1 MRYSLDQLE
10 TFAVVVHAGS
20 FSAAARRLGKTQST
34 ISTAIANLEIDL
46 GVMLFDHS
54 NRTPAL
60 TEAGQRLLR
69 EAELVLER
77 CASLEAHAQALG
89 DVVERTLTLAIE
101 VPPSA
106 LMAPLQAFAEAFAH
120 IRLDIR
126 HPIHG
131 DVTTLVRDGTVDFG
145 IGFSQPHTAR
155 DLAFRQL
162 GKLIL
167 VHVVSRHHPLAREAS
182 VDFGTL
188 RQHRR
193 LAFSAH
199 SHSLPST
206 EYLESTQEWEAEN
219 YLVLLEMMRAGL
231 GWTTLP
237 RQLVR
242 DGIERGE
249 FVELQLAA
257 YPHTDWLVGVDLV
270 WAKSRVI
277 GRAGLWLMD
286 CLTRHKVFELDRNGN
301 PTTL

>member
-1 MRYSLDQLE
+1 VRYSLDQLE
-10 TFAVVVHAGS
+10 TFSTIAHAGS

-34 ISTAIANLEIDL
+34 VSTAIANLEIDL
-46 GVMLFDHS
+46 GVALFDRS
-54 NRTPAL
+54 SRSPTL
-60 TEAGQRLLR
+60 TEAGQRLLL

-77 CASLEAHAQALG
+77 CASLEAHALALG
-89 DVVERTLTLAIE
+89 DTIERTLTLAIE
-101 VPPSA
+101 IPASA
-106 LMAPLQAFAEAFAH
+106 LTEPLRAFAATFPH
-120 IRLDIR
+120 VDLDIR
-126 HPIHG
+126 HPFHG
-131 DVTTLVRDGTVDFG
+131 DVTTLVRDGSVDFG
-145 IGFSQPHTAR
+145 IGFSQPHYTR

-167 VHVVSRHHPLAREAS
+167 VHVVSRDHPLARETT

-199 SHSLPST
+199 SNTLPST
-206 EYLESTQEWEAEN
+206 EYLESTQEWKAEN

-242 DGIERGE
+242 DGIARGE
-249 FVELQLAA
+249 FVELQLTA
-257 YPHTDWLVGVDLV
+257 YPHTDWLVGVDLI
-270 WAKSRVI
+270 WAQSRVM
-277 GRAGLWLMD
+277 GRAGAWLMD
-286 CLTRHKVFELDRNGN
+286 CLARHKVFELDRSGH